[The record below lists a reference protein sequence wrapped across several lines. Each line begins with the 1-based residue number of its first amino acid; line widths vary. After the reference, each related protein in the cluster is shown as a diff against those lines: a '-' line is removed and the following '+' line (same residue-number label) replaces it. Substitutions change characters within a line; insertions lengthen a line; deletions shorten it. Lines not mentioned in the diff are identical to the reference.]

1 MPFRA
6 LIRRLSQTFGIH
18 VKLSRGRFTP
28 HFRGWGLS
36 RLSSAP
42 SHNPLPTEPSSSSQ
56 HASTMS
62 QAMSSPS
69 DLQLLFN
76 DALQAYE
83 KQTNIYLFAHP
94 LAAQFQS
101 CDSPSATLALLRK
114 QVRGGDD
121 RWTRWLDP
129 TVNVLDALSMI
140 LGERVNLVCLET
152 STLRN
157 LYLISTPQVISPAK
171 LIFTGIGVLLLVRT
185 FLIPSCG
192 SIVTLTSL
200 RRLRMPGQTKTLLLN
215 SSSALDFFP
224 DASRPTSGCHRPRT

>member
-1 MPFRA
+1 MG
-6 LIRRLSQTFGIH
+6 L
-18 VKLSRGRFTP
+18 
-28 HFRGWGLS
+28 GLS
-36 RLSSAP
+36 MLSSAP
-42 SHNPLPTEPSSSSQ
+42 SHTPLPTKPPSSSQ

-62 QAMSSPS
+62 SPS
-69 DLQLLFN
+69 DLQLVFN

-121 RWTRWLDP
+121 RWTSWLDP
-129 TVNVLDALSMI
+129 TVNVLDDLSVV
-140 LGERVNLVCLET
+140 LGERVNLVCFET

-157 LYLISTPQVISPAK
+157 PYLISTPQVISPAK

-185 FLIPSCG
+185 LLNTFVWA
-192 SIVTLTSL
+192 IVTLTSL
-200 RRLRMPGQTKTLLLN
+200 RQLRMLGKSKPLLLK
-215 SSSALDFFP
+215 SLSALDIFS
-224 DASRPTSGCHRPRT
+224 DASRPTSGWH

>member
-36 RLSSAP
+36 MLSSAP

-69 DLQLLFN
+69 DLQSLFN

-140 LGERVNLVCLET
+140 LGERVNLVCPET
-152 STLRN
+152 ST
-157 LYLISTPQVISPAK
+157 
-171 LIFTGIGVLLLVRT
+171 FTKSVSYINSVGHLTGKTNFYRDRCPT
-185 FLIPSCG
+185 FSAYPS
-192 SIVTLTSL
+192 
-200 RRLRMPGQTKTLLLN
+200 
-215 SSSALDFFP
+215 
-224 DASRPTSGCHRPRT
+224 